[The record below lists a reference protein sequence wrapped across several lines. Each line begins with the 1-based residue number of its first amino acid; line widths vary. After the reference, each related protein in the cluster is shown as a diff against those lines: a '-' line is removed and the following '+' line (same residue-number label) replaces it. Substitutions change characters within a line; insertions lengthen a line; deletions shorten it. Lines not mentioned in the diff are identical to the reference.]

1 MAESSVVQRT
11 RIARDIVGSMRVQ
24 QPAVARPPGPNGV
37 RAVVSMIAGQA
48 APHEFFSRLRARH
61 QPIVHVPMAGE
72 HLNILFSPEA
82 IWDVFVT
89 NGRYTRKSLALQ
101 MTRPLLGDGLL
112 TADGPTHMRHRRAI
126 QPLFHAKRIDGY
138 VTDMVAAAQ
147 ATDAAWRDGQ
157 RIELS
162 EAMSELTLDVIGRTI
177 FGLDLRGEA
186 SDVATALD
194 TVLAG
199 FARGVGP
206 WASPLSRIPT
216 RQRRRE
222 IAAIEDLD
230 TIVDEMIASR
240 RRSLLAGMEGNDV
253 LTLMLAAVDDTGQ
266 PAFTPDEVRD
276 EAMTLVLAG
285 HETTALALT
294 WAWNLLSHNPA
305 ARDWLDEELDTLPDR
320 ALTAA
325 DLGSMP
331 RTYAVVAEAM
341 RLHPPAWILGR
352 WLDRDLRISGWDL
365 PRGSVVLASQYAMH
379 RDPRYWPHAEQFRP
393 GRWLTPSG
401 RFDEKAPGV
410 PRGVWFPFGFGT
422 RRCIGEHFAW
432 TEAVIVLATLARNW
446 RLDVDAPADPPM
458 MSAITLRPAVAM
470 PTTVTARA

>member
-177 FGLDLRGEA
+177 FGLDLRG
-186 SDVATALD
+186 S
-194 TVLAG
+194 
-199 FARGVGP
+199 
-206 WASPLSRIPT
+206 
-216 RQRRRE
+216 QRCGDR
-222 IAAIEDLD
+222 
-230 TIVDEMIASR
+230 
-240 RRSLLAGMEGNDV
+240 
-253 LTLMLAAVDDTGQ
+253 
-266 PAFTPDEVRD
+266 
-276 EAMTLVLAG
+276 AG
-285 HETTALALT
+285 HGARRLRPRCGTVGLT
-294 WAWNLLSHNPA
+294 
-305 ARDWLDEELDTLPDR
+305 
-320 ALTAA
+320 
-325 DLGSMP
+325 
-331 RTYAVVAEAM
+331 
-341 RLHPPAWILGR
+341 
-352 WLDRDLRISGWDL
+352 
-365 PRGSVVLASQYAMH
+365 SV
-379 RDPRYWPHAEQFRP
+379 
-393 GRWLTPSG
+393 
-401 RFDEKAPGV
+401 
-410 PRGVWFPFGFGT
+410 
-422 RRCIGEHFAW
+422 
-432 TEAVIVLATLARNW
+432 
-446 RLDVDAPADPPM
+446 ADPD
-458 MSAITLRPAVAM
+458 
-470 PTTVTARA
+470 PTAQT